1 MLVDTTRATQGP
13 WLLLLGRPVQHSS
26 PEGGLVVRAP
36 PDVAQ
41 AARGGHES
49 QVVGH
54 TGRRRTRGEGTP
66 EHHAETLWIKA
77 RCGRDGRAVEWDS
90 TTLCGEIKGTH
101 HPDGR
106 QAVVPDQGRPTLRR
120 RISCNKR
127 VTALRCSLQVEA
139 TATLRERHH
148 HVVRFFWMAR
158 ANHGKRVCPTCPGS
172 SGPESLCALEPQ
184 PSSCKRQ
191 TCHLPHLLRHGDV
204 QQNLEALSD
213 SSIVLHEVETQRRV
227 DHSEHIIGP

>member
-66 EHHAETLWIKA
+66 EHHAETLYQSAMWPRRESCGMGFHHPVRGNQRNSSSGWKA
-77 RCGRDGRAVEWDS
+77 GRCPRSRSSHFAASNQLQQEGHC
-90 TTLCGEIKGTH
+90 TTLLPPSGSHRDPAREIPPCSPLLLDGAGE
-101 HPDGR
+101 
-106 QAVVPDQGRPTLRR
+106 
-120 RISCNKR
+120 S
-127 VTALRCSLQVEA
+127 
-139 TATLRERHH
+139 
-148 HVVRFFWMAR
+148 W
-158 ANHGKRVCPTCPGS
+158 
-172 SGPESLCALEPQ
+172 
-184 PSSCKRQ
+184 
-191 TCHLPHLLRHGDV
+191 
-204 QQNLEALSD
+204 
-213 SSIVLHEVETQRRV
+213 
-227 DHSEHIIGP
+227 